1 MGNIDFEQ
9 RKPNNR
15 TFVSQ
20 DTLQRAD
27 AHYAG
32 KIADWRKHHSIALKR
47 HRTERNFFDIA
58 VTQLFETYEGGN
70 NDALRCLDRLVNC
83 TQSSRCCQIFCP
95 SCRGQRQDRAASDL
109 VCEFQDVD
117 ESEIKF
123 MTLLIGVE
131 QDAAI
136 LPQRLAEVRQRLRN
150 ALHNNKASLAAENDP
165 LCIVGA
171 FECDLK
177 NLGTQAD
184 ASRRTQELVK
194 SLGFD
199 PKHKPSQYLLHL
211 HAVAGRLDEARQEAL
226 RAIIGKALGGLL
238 PYQLDFRSLYA
249 SETKEENLARLGHYM
264 YKARLQFAD
273 NIFDDNWMQKRAKY
287 HTPYKGKELVDYL
300 NVIDEM
306 QNFKGLKFECRL

>member
-1 MGNIDFEQ
+1 MDEIDFEQ
-9 RKPNNR
+9 RRPNNK
-15 TFVSQ
+15 TFVSKE
-20 DTLQRAD
+20 TLERAD

-32 KIADWRKHHSIALKR
+32 GLTRWRKHHATALKR
-47 HRTERNFFDIA
+47 HRTERKFFDIA
-58 VTQLFETYEGGN
+58 AAQLFETYESGN
-70 NDALRCLDRLVNC
+70 KDALRCLDKLAGC

-95 SCRGQRQDRAASDL
+95 SCRGLRQDKAASDL
-109 VCEFQDVD
+109 VCEFQGVV

-136 LPQRLAEVRQRLRN
+136 LPQRIAEVRRCLRN
-150 ALHNNKASLAAENDP
+150 AMHNNKASLAAANDT
-165 LCIVGA
+165 LSIIGA

-177 NLGTQAD
+177 NLATQAD

-211 HAVAGRLDEARQEAL
+211 HAVVGRLDEARQEAL
-226 RAIIGKALGGLL
+226 KTIIGKALGGLL
-238 PYQLDFRSLYA
+238 PYQLDLRSLYA
-249 SETKEENLARLGHYM
+249 DKTRDENLTALGHYM
-264 YKARLQFAD
+264 YKARLQFSD

-287 HTPYKGKELVDYL
+287 HTPYKGKELVEYL

-306 QNFKGLKFECRL
+306 QNFKGLKFECQL